1 MGKKLTLNPAPTFT
15 AKVPVPVPGHG
26 DVDVEFT
33 FKYRTRDD
41 MQAFTKR
48 VLDAGSG
55 LAQMEEHELVM
66 ECAQGWELADAF
78 TEANVKTFCQMYM
91 MGPAAVYD
99 TYVREMAGVR
109 GKNFDRPLR

>member
-1 MGKKLTLNPAPTFT
+1 MGKKLTLNPAPTFN
-15 AKVPVPVPGHG
+15 AKVPVPVPGQG

-33 FKYRTRDD
+33 FKYRTRDE

-48 VLDAGSG
+48 VVDADSG
-55 LAQMEEHELVM
+55 LIEMEDHQLVM
-66 ECAQGWELADAF
+66 ECASGWELADAF
-78 TEANVKTFCQMYM
+78 TEENVKTFCQSYLR
-91 MGPAAVYD
+91 GPSAVYE